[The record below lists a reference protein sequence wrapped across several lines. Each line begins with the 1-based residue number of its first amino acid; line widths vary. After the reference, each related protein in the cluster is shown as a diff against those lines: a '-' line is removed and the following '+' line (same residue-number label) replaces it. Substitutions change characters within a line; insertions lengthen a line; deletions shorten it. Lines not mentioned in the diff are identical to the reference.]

1 MASENT
7 EATPGK
13 RVFISLP
20 KKYMDDLSKHMA
32 LDHGLL
38 ITDLNANINE
48 GYLAAYFKP
57 LGCVTMCKIKN
68 CPGPTKSR
76 LAYVR
81 FSTEGEADMADWAGP
96 HYIGGTECTVR
107 RVVSPKSA
115 DEIDNEVKPM
125 PSKVP
130 PRRPMGLGYILED
143 PQWLEDE
150 DDAQTNQF

>member
-1 MASENT
+1 MEKM
-7 EATPGK
+7 ATPGK

-107 RVVSPKSA
+107 RVVSPK
-115 DEIDNEVKPM
+115 VKPFQALKG
-125 PSKVP
+125 PGRIALLPEKAARE
-130 PRRPMGLGYILED
+130 RRARVERC
-143 PQWLEDE
+143 EVSE
-150 DDAQTNQF
+150 